1 MSIYRTNR
9 DNFEFFTLKA
19 SPKRTFSSSS
29 SGVTGSVSVFARR
42 SEFEKEVKPLD
53 SFNDSKFNDAN
64 IEGMLRSIQQTAGTT
79 NIQNKMSN
87 YLTEVN
93 RQGVSARKNKS
104 IEITRFEPSVTY
116 TTNTT
121 KKNII
126 RNILYPYYRSRGSN
140 YNWSYTNYHSMNFM
154 TASSFSPSAAL
165 LFPNS
170 SSLASTSAASGSY
183 VLPKAFTFDFYI
195 KPNQTNKNT
204 IGFKA
209 GTILHLSSSYAISL
223 VSGSRVDE
231 DGNVSGYRLKLQL
244 SHSADFPPSH
254 AAKGNYPKDLIFMS
268 DDNSLAKDKWH
279 HVAIRWGTSEI
290 AAGSG
295 SFFIDGAQKGIF
307 VIPSSTLAPA
317 PFTLSGNPDV
327 LTVGNYF
334 EGINRGTSAQALFFA
349 SRSATRDGLVNLV
362 PADTART
369 EPATFSMRH
378 PLSAEIHDLKIFG
391 QYRTDNQILTQSQ
404 TAPTTLDGL
413 KFYLPPFFQKKSP
426 RRVVVD
432 SAGGV
437 LQTPFFAISA
447 TTDDPF
453 NVALS
458 FGIGGHYLNLEN
470 FTQDI
475 ASKLYPR
482 HYHLTASEITFN
494 AAQAL
499 SANEYLYSTGS
510 NRYRNIFML
519 PCDNGRF
526 VPNFDFVA
534 SGSTARDIKSGSV
547 DDKYTNDLG
556 VFDPTLISLTEL
568 VPSSTLFDGL
578 LRESGSIVDEV
589 MGPSPENPG
598 VNPKEVLTIF
608 QRTRDSSSNEVVFF
622 NISNLFYGKRI
633 EPGTFEI
640 TDSSVTGSK
649 GHLSIKIRDDGYG
662 SLYRADSKTEHAK
675 WNSIGNIFYDE
686 GIVVIKTPN
695 IPLFGKDQFEVSFNA
710 EQNLHTLKMSIP
722 ARAGLFN
729 SSSNPAFKI
738 VSASLDANDKDPEFV
753 YITGIN
759 YHDEN
764 LNVVM
769 KTNLAQPVIKR
780 NSDKYLFRTKIDF

>member
-1 MSIYRTNR
+1 MSIYKTNR
-9 DNFEFFTLKA
+9 DNFEFFTLRA

-29 SGVTGSVSVFARR
+29 SGVTGSVNVFARR
-42 SEFEKEVKPLD
+42 SGFEKEVKPLD
-53 SFNDSKFNDAN
+53 SFNDSRFNDAN
-64 IEGMLRSIQQTAGTT
+64 IEGMLRSIQQISGTT
-79 NIQNKMSN
+79 NIQNKMSS
-87 YLTEVN
+87 YLNEVN
-93 RQGVSARKNKS
+93 RQGISARKNKS
-104 IEITRFEPSVTY
+104 IEITRFEPSVTF
-116 TTNTT
+116 TNNTT
-121 KKNII
+121 KKNIV
-126 RNILYPYYRSRGSN
+126 RNILYPFYRPQGTN
-140 YNWSYTNYHSMNFM
+140 YNWAYTNYHSMNFM
-154 TASSFSPSAAL
+154 TASSFSRSAAL

-183 VLPKAFTFDFYI
+183 MIPKGFTFDFYI

-209 GTILHLSSSYAISL
+209 GTILHLSSSYAVSL

-244 SHSADFPPSH
+244 SHSADFRPSH
-254 AAKGNYPKDLIFMS
+254 ATRGSYPRDLIFLS
-268 DDNSLAKDKWH
+268 DDNSLVKDRWH
-279 HVAIRWGTSEI
+279 HIAIRWGTSEI

-295 SFFIDGAQKGIF
+295 SFFIDGVKKGIF
-307 VIPSSTLAPA
+307 VIPSSTIAPA
-317 PFTLSGNPDV
+317 PFTISGNPDV
-327 LTVGNYF
+327 LTVGNYY

-362 PADTART
+362 PAETSLT
-369 EPATFSMRH
+369 EPAVFQMSH
-378 PLSAEIHDLKIFG
+378 PLSAEIHDLKIFD
-391 QYRTDNQILTQSQ
+391 QYRTDNQVLTQSLS
-404 TAPTTLDGL
+404 APSSLDNL

-426 RRVVVD
+426 RRIVVD
-432 SAGGV
+432 SVGGV
-437 LQTPFFAISA
+437 LQTPFFAINA

-482 HYHLTASEITFN
+482 HFHLTASEITFN
-494 AAQAL
+494 ASQAL
-499 SANEYLYSTGS
+499 SANQYLYSTGS

-534 SGSTARDIKSGSV
+534 SGSTARDIKSGSK
-547 DDKYTNDLG
+547 DDKFTNDLG

-568 VPSSTLFDGL
+568 IPSSTLFEGL
-578 LRESGSIVDEV
+578 IKQSGSIADDI
-589 MGPSPENPG
+589 MGPTPENPG

-633 EPGTFEI
+633 EPGSFEMS
-640 TDSSVTGSK
+640 DSSITGSG
-649 GHLSIKIRDDGYG
+649 GHLSIKIRDDGLG
-662 SLYRADSKTEHAK
+662 SLYRANSKSDHAK

-695 IPLFGKDQFEVSFNA
+695 IPMFGKDQFSVTFNA

-769 KTNLAQPVIKR
+769 KTNLAQPVVKR

>member
-1 MSIYRTNR
+1 
-9 DNFEFFTLKA
+9 
-19 SPKRTFSSSS
+19 
-29 SGVTGSVSVFARR
+29 
-42 SEFEKEVKPLD
+42 
-53 SFNDSKFNDAN
+53 
-64 IEGMLRSIQQTAGTT
+64 
-79 NIQNKMSN
+79 
-87 YLTEVN
+87 
-93 RQGVSARKNKS
+93 
-104 IEITRFEPSVTY
+104 
-116 TTNTT
+116 
-121 KKNII
+121 
-126 RNILYPYYRSRGSN
+126 
-140 YNWSYTNYHSMNFM
+140 
-154 TASSFSPSAAL
+154 
-165 LFPNS
+165 
-170 SSLASTSAASGSY
+170 
-183 VLPKAFTFDFYI
+183 
-195 KPNQTNKNT
+195 
-204 IGFKA
+204 
-209 GTILHLSSSYAISL
+209 
-223 VSGSRVDE
+223 
-231 DGNVSGYRLKLQL
+231 
-244 SHSADFPPSH
+244 
-254 AAKGNYPKDLIFMS
+254 
-268 DDNSLAKDKWH
+268 
-279 HVAIRWGTSEI
+279 
-290 AAGSG
+290 
-295 SFFIDGAQKGIF
+295 
-307 VIPSSTLAPA
+307 
-317 PFTLSGNPDV
+317 
-327 LTVGNYF
+327 
-334 EGINRGTSAQALFFA
+334 
-349 SRSATRDGLVNLV
+349 
-362 PADTART
+362 
-369 EPATFSMRH
+369 
-378 PLSAEIHDLKIFG
+378 
-391 QYRTDNQILTQSQ
+391 
-404 TAPTTLDGL
+404 
-413 KFYLPPFFQKKSP
+413 
-426 RRVVVD
+426 
-432 SAGGV
+432 
-437 LQTPFFAISA
+437 
-447 TTDDPF
+447 
-453 NVALS
+453 
-458 FGIGGHYLNLEN
+458 
-470 FTQDI
+470 
-475 ASKLYPR
+475 
-482 HYHLTASEITFN
+482 
-494 AAQAL
+494 
-499 SANEYLYSTGS
+499 
-510 NRYRNIFML
+510 ML